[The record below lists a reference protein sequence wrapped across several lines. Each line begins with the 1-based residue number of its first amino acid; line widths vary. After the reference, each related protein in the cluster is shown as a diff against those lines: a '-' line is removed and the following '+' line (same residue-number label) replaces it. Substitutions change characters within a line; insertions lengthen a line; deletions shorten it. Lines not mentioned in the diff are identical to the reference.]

1 MIVALHERGIL
12 VPPLD
17 AKASGQTAAKGVAVE
32 ETSAGSVSK
41 RGSTDERQGEYGE
54 VVQERAVDVDYP
66 CHLSRFIDAGRVLR
80 PRRRRSDTSR
90 P

>member
-12 VPPLD
+12 VPLPD
-17 AKASGQTAAKGVAVE
+17 AKKSGQDSKGVMAK
-32 ETSAGSVSK
+32 ETPAGSVSA

-54 VVQERAVDVDYP
+54 VVQERAVDVDSL
-66 CHLSRFIDAGRVLR
+66 CHLSRFIV
-80 PRRRRSDTSR
+80 PRGAVRTRLRRSDTSR